1 MEALR
6 VILPLAILASLIG
19 MEVALGLK
27 CGQGE
32 LVSVL
37 RRPMLLLRALLAVY
51 VIVPI
56 AALVMVS
63 LFPLEPAVRGGIL
76 VMSVSSVPPVAPE
89 KGLRAGGGANYTY
102 GLYAALVLLSVVIV
116 PTSVALESRL
126 YGISIPL
133 TPLPVATEVLEKV
146 IAPIAAGLVIR
157 RVAPR
162 FAERAAP
169 ILGRLATILLAI
181 AVAPILVLEFPAI
194 FRLIGNGT
202 VLAMALVAAIALAGG
217 QLLGGPGPR
226 HGASLAT
233 MAATRHPGIALMI
246 VGAAGVEHPGQ
257 RPIAAAIIAFLLVS
271 GLVAIPYQM
280 WVRRRREPRAPTGA
294 VPA

>member
-1 MEALR
+1 MALLHQL
-6 VILPLAILASLIG
+6 IPLAIAASLIG

-27 CGQGE
+27 CGHGE

-37 RRPMLLLRALLAVY
+37 RRPMLLLRAVLAVY
-51 VIVPI
+51 VVVPI

-89 KGLRAGGGANYTY
+89 KGLKAGGSANYTY
-102 GLYAALVLLSVVIV
+102 GLYAALVLLSVIIV
-116 PTSVALESRL
+116 PTSVALVSSL
-126 YGISIPL
+126 YGVSVPL
-133 TPLPVATEVLEKV
+133 SPLPVATEVLEKV
-146 IAPIAAGLVIR
+146 IAPIAAGLVIGWF
-157 RVAPR
+157 APR

-169 ILGRLATILLAI
+169 LLGRLATILLAI
-181 AVAPILVLEFPAI
+181 AVAPILVLTFPAI
-194 FRLIGNGT
+194 LGLVGNGT

-226 HGASLAT
+226 HGASLAM

-246 VGAAGVEHPGQ
+246 VGAAGIEHPGQ

-271 GLVAIPYQM
+271 TLVAIPYQM
-280 WVRRRREPRAPTGA
+280 WVRRRRAPPAPTGA